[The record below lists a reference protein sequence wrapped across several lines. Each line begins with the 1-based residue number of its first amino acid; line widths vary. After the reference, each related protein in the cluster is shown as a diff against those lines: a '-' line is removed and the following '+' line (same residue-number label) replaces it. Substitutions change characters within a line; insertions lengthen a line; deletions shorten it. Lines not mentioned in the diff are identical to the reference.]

1 MLRFYKEL
9 YWDETIPEKK
19 QNQIKWRLKVS
30 KPTKTYYVVTLN
42 EGSDQLDIFNTQIL
56 MQKYFKKHPKLI
68 IGIAASHA
76 GATKIVIQIAEECY
90 QKNKNGD
97 LKTYLAEKSQMM

>member
-1 MLRFYKEL
+1 MLRFYKDL

-19 QNQIKWRLKVS
+19 QNQVKWRLKVS

-42 EGSDQLDIFNTQIL
+42 EGSDQLDIYNSQIL
-56 MQKYFKKHPKLI
+56 MQKLFKKNPKFV
-68 IGIAASHA
+68 IGIADSYD
-76 GATKIVIQIAEECY
+76 GAVNIVLRITKECY

-97 LKTYLAEKSQMM
+97 LKTYLAEKC